1 MYKAGKFEKV
11 SLAQFAEAVAKLSE
25 EIGEEKPNDDLVG
38 YIYDGIKLPERA
50 TTGSAGYDFKSPF
63 SFVLEPGD
71 SIKLP
76 TGIRAVIEDGWF
88 LMCVPRSGLGFKY
101 RLQLDNTVGVVDADY
116 QYADNEGH
124 IFAKI
129 RNYGD
134 KELSVEAGQG
144 FLQGI
149 FLPFGIT
156 EDDAA
161 EGERHGGMG
170 STDKK

>member
-11 SLAQFAEAVAKLSE
+11 SLAQFTEAVAKLSE
-25 EIGEEKPNDDLVG
+25 EIGVEKPNDDLVG

-63 SFVLEPGD
+63 SFTLKPGD

-101 RLQLDNTVGVVDADY
+101 QVRFANTLPIIDSDY
-116 QYADNEGH
+116 YGSSNEGH
-124 IFAKI
+124 IFLKFV
-129 RNYGD
+129 NGGD
-134 KELSVEAGQG
+134 KSIVVEHGDAIA
-144 FLQGI
+144 QGI
-149 FLPFGIT
+149 FLQYGTTYSDSVTNI
-156 EDDAA
+156 
-161 EGERHGGMG
+161 RNGGLG
-170 STDKK
+170 STGR